1 MAERGE
7 AIVLIGF
14 MGTGKSSVG
23 RALAQATGLRRYDTD
38 QMIAQRFGMPI
49 AQIFEQHG
57 ETAFRDAEAEALA
70 QLPSS
75 AAIIVT
81 GGGAVL
87 RPGHVEKIRRLGVVT
102 QLTADFETLMK
113 RLSRRATRPLLQT
126 EDPRKTVE
134 ELLAAREPLYRAA
147 ADFTVETSGLRHEE
161 VAERVL
167 GGIAEARPHVG

>member
-23 RALAQATGLRRYDTD
+23 RALAQLTGLRRYDTD
-38 QMIAQRFGMPI
+38 QIIAQRFGMPI
-49 AQIFEQHG
+49 AQIFVQHG
-57 ETAFRDAEAEALA
+57 ETAFRDAEGEALDE
-70 QLPSS
+70 LPNY

-87 RPGHVEKIRRLGVVT
+87 RPAHVDKIRRLGVVA
-102 QLTADFETLMK
+102 QLTADFETLLE
-113 RLSRRATRPLLQT
+113 RLARRSTRPLLQT
-126 EDPRKTVE
+126 ADPRKTVE
-134 ELLAAREPLYRAA
+134 ELLAAREPLYRAV
-147 ADFTVETSGLRHEE
+147 ADFTVDTSRLRHEE

-167 GGIAEARPHVG
+167 AGIEEVRPRVS